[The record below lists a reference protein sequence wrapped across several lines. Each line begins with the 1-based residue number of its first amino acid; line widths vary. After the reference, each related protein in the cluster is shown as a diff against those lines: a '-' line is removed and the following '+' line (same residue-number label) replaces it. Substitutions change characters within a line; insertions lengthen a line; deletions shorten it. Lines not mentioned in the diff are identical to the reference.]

1 MNIFRSIQQKENHH
15 DYLFSK
21 IKNLNRLGYIFP
33 YSAAHLEEVT
43 KLENSEFYLYFIQN
57 ISRNN
62 SLRVGDI
69 PTSYAKEMCNDFLE
83 LSQNPYICDADKKI
97 YLKCFHTYN
106 EIANHQNDN
115 NPNLDFRTKL
125 EKENIFTYSK
135 RVTDD
140 LNSTDTAENGNINF
154 LGRRNEESRAKNNL
168 PDYLPTSQ
176 ETREKYNIDNAKI
189 SRLNHKEIFENTPM
203 NDFLSD
209 FFEERKIDFNNLF
222 KNKFNSQHHYLEKM
236 LSHIFNAFEIIG
248 YVQEKNNSS
257 KTLRNYTHDISH
269 SIYGCRTDFFITND
283 DRFLRKLKAAYFLL
297 KVPCRIMTLNE
308 FLEFEFDSKGI
319 IEI

>member
-1 MNIFRSIQQKENHH
+1 MNIFRSIQQKEKNY

-21 IKNLNRLGYIFP
+21 INNLKKLGYIFP

-43 KLENSEFYLYFIQN
+43 KLKNSNFYLYFIQN

-69 PTSYAKEMCNDFLE
+69 PKSYAEEIRNDFFKL
-83 LSQNPYICDADKKI
+83 LQNPYTCDVDKKI
-97 YLKCFHTYN
+97 YLKCFHKYDK
-106 EIANHQNDN
+106 IANYQNDN
-115 NPNLDFRTKL
+115 NPNLNFRTKL
-125 EKENIFTYSK
+125 EKENIFIYSK

-140 LNSTDTAENGNINF
+140 LSSTHTAENGNINF
-154 LGRRNEESRAKNNL
+154 LGRRNEESRTKNNL
-168 PDYLPTSQ
+168 PNYLPTSQ

-189 SRLNHKEIFENTPM
+189 SRLNHQEIFENVPV
-203 NDFLSD
+203 NDFLID
-209 FFEERKIDFNNLF
+209 FFEEITIDFNNFF
-222 KNKFNSQHHYLEKM
+222 KEKFNSQHYYLEKM
-236 LSHIFNAFEIIG
+236 LTHIFNAFEIIG

-269 SIYGCRTDFFITND
+269 SIYACRTDFLITND
-283 DRFLRKLKAAYFLL
+283 DRFRRKLKAAYFLL
-297 KVPCRIMTLNE
+297 KVPCQIMNIDE
-308 FLEFEFDSKGI
+308 FLEFDFNSKDI